1 MPPLD
6 SRPGRGRPT
15 WLCLKPRPS
24 GKQRGSGLSGD
35 LSPPG
40 TPAPLLS
47 FLPESWLPLRLRL
60 RLPAPPPDRSAHN
73 ALAPFGIPTSDVKQ
87 KGFEQKTQDAALN
100 CQQCQDLNPSVPLNI
115 LKTS

>member
-1 MPPLD
+1 MAVPQTPTLREAEGVQPL
-6 SRPGRGRPT
+6 GRPLST
-15 WLCLKPRPS
+15 RNACPSPRILAALTAPARAPRS
-24 GKQRGSGLSGD
+24 
-35 LSPPG
+35 SP
-40 TPAPLLS
+40 
-47 FLPESWLPLRLRL
+47 
-60 RLPAPPPDRSAHN
+60 DCSAHN